1 MDAITLDR
9 LLSVFPTLR
18 IAVVGD
24 FFLDKYLVIDP
35 RWGEPSVETG
45 LEAHQIVEKRLS
57 PGAAGTVMCNL
68 SALDVGTLYAV
79 GIIGCDGEGFE
90 LKEGLKQRRVN
101 LDYLI
106 ETPERF
112 TPTYM
117 KPMRRQPDGS
127 EMEMNRLD
135 IKNRTPTPRPLEE
148 ALVERL
154 REVVERVDGVIAL
167 DQVSQRDTGVITT
180 RVREEIRRL
189 AESHPEMIF
198 FGDARAHIGEF
209 RSILIKPNQYEAVR
223 AVSPNA
229 SEPFSRELVWSSAKE
244 LSRRTKKPVFITL
257 GSEGILLVDGSRGTH
272 IPTIR
277 VEDPIDTVG
286 AGDSATAGI
295 VASLCAGASL
305 VEAALVGNIVASITI
320 QQIGTTGTASRP
332 QVRERFDR
340 FRDVVPVIL

>member
-1 MDAITLDR
+1 MDAHTLDR
-9 LLSVFPTLR
+9 LLSVFPRLR

-35 RWGEPSVETG
+35 RLGEPSVETG
-45 LEAHQIVEKRLS
+45 LEAHQVVEKRLS
-57 PGAAGTVMCNL
+57 PGAAGTVMGNL

-90 LKEGLKQRRVN
+90 LKKGLKQRRVN

-112 TPTYM
+112 TPTYI
-117 KPMRRQPDGS
+117 KPMRQQSNGS
-127 EMEMNRLD
+127 EVEMNRLD
-135 IKNRTPTPRPLEE
+135 IQNRTPTPRPLEE
-148 ALVERL
+148 AIVERL
-154 REVVERVDGVIAL
+154 REVVERVDGVVAL
-167 DQVSQRDTGVITT
+167 DQVSERDTGVITT

-189 AESHPEMIF
+189 AESHPEIVF

-209 RSILIKPNQYEAVR
+209 RSILLKPNQYEAVR
-223 AVSPNA
+223 AVYPNA
-229 SEPFSRELVWSSAKE
+229 SEPLSRKLVWSSAKE
-244 LSRRTKKPVFITL
+244 LSRRTTKPVFVTL
-257 GSEGILLVDGSRGTH
+257 GSEGILLVDSSRGTH

-277 VEDPIDTVG
+277 VEGPLDVVG

-305 VEAALVGNIVASITI
+305 VEAAFVGNIVASITI
-320 QQIGTTGTASRP
+320 QQIGTTGTASRQ
-332 QVRERFDR
+332 QVRERFVR
-340 FRDVVPVIL
+340 FRDLVPLTL